1 MWQHLGFRFED
12 RDRVKDKPA
21 ETTEQMALW
30 DLCPGIEQFPNS
42 RRGNGNSGKI
52 EDTFSFPRVKSI
64 PIVVFR
70 SGSPLPYPI
79 CPQEIDI
86 LVTE

>member
-64 PIVVFR
+64 LA
-70 SGSPLPYPI
+70 PLPISPYL
-79 CPQEIDI
+79 DFRF
-86 LVTE
+86 LFGFL